1 MINLKIEL
9 ANIEDLE
16 EINTLARQVHKI
28 HVKWRPDMYKDV
40 KNVIEREFLEKLI
53 ADKQIYVAKL
63 DNKIIGYLIF
73 MIKEQNNPIMK
84 FKKYLIIDTICVDK
98 NYRKKGIGTRILEYA
113 NNIAKKYN
121 CTDLQLNV
129 NPENIDAI
137 KLYEKFGFNVKGISY
152 SIKVK

>member
-73 MIKEQNNPIMK
+73 MIKEQ
-84 FKKYLIIDTICVDK
+84 II
-98 NYRKKGIGTRILEYA
+98 L
-113 NNIAKKYN
+113 
-121 CTDLQLNV
+121 L
-129 NPENIDAI
+129 
-137 KLYEKFGFNVKGISY
+137 
-152 SIKVK
+152 